1 MTTNW
6 WRLPAAGP
14 SAAQPQKRWEPTRS
28 LSMPGTPQASC
39 SRAARRLPCID
50 LLCRNHFASASSVS
64 SSEGAI
70 FSDVYSFWESQDQ
83 GVRHWFG
90 DQSLPPLFN
99 LGQFPFRSGPTI
111 QTGIFYRNRDQ
122 IMMLIS
128 ERVAAVLKRELK
140 PTIERWMKRV
150 DGIKELT
157 RIPLSYEERTGHL
170 PQLLADLITR
180 LGMKENQKS
189 PETTSAHDHGKV
201 RFDQGY
207 TVPMLVEE
215 SRLLQVSIFDTL
227 RINQKSLDA

>member
-1 MTTNW
+1 
-6 WRLPAAGP
+6 
-14 SAAQPQKRWEPTRS
+14 
-28 LSMPGTPQASC
+28 
-39 SRAARRLPCID
+39 
-50 LLCRNHFASASSVS
+50 
-64 SSEGAI
+64 
-70 FSDVYSFWESQDQ
+70 
-83 GVRHWFG
+83 
-90 DQSLPPLFN
+90 
-99 LGQFPFRSGPTI
+99 
-111 QTGIFYRNRDQ
+111 
-122 IMMLIS
+122 MMLIN

-150 DGIKELT
+150 DGIRELT

-227 RINQKSLDA
+227 RINQKSLDADRLMPDVVVIADECDAQLKHTVETFMELEKTGKLAVA